1 MMYHFKLSFFIHM
14 CTIAEGML
22 TKGPPPPPPAGSR
35 PAPRVP
41 SARQH
46 GFKRLNWQKKGQHF
60 IIVDALLHIVQLLYI
75 QYCCAAI
82 SNVLKLYLRYY
93 CYPTIINALK

>member
-1 MMYHFKLSFFIHM
+1 M

-60 IIVDALLHIVQLLYI
+60 IIVDAVLHSATAVYTILL
-75 QYCCAAI
+75 C
-82 SNVLKLYLRYY
+82 SN
-93 CYPTIINALK
+93 